1 MFAQLRASLTPSVAI
16 PRETASDAT
25 VSESDS
31 QAYAAALVAT
41 MGLFPM
47 IGTIWTI
54 AFYKVSLGPIAWSA
68 SRSAE
73 YGIALALSSMVAG
86 SLAWFSF
93 GLWYMRLTRPESAN
107 SSSYHQLRQHLISLA
122 ARLETRDD
130 EASSPLARAEVAR
143 YREMIER
150 ELNSPGDLRWVFATG
165 YVDLWRALHRAEEGA
180 FLISPREDII
190 RNGFQDELRLRDSR
204 ISDRER
210 LRDQLCAALHAL
222 DADIC
227 LMPPTGPRTA
237 TARATAMRREQKSV
251 PAMPKAPAI
260 DQVKAR
266 LLLAGVRRALNEYR
280 DSKYAGLVQA
290 RNRAVRTMLVTGFAT
305 YGLVAIAAVS
315 DTSRRTLIQATGVF
329 LVGALVGLF
338 SRLYDESRVNAGTTI
353 EDYGLSTVR
362 LLTRPLL
369 SGLAALGG
377 VFITVSLPGTLHD
390 SLAAPSSP
398 PPAITASQPA
408 RQAGSASLQPLAQ
421 PAAPIE
427 TPANP
432 PASMVSTLRLSNVF
446 DIEQHPLDLV
456 VAAVFG
462 LTPGLLFS
470 RLQQQ
475 TEDLKADLRASELSG
490 QAGQREHESG

>member
-1 MFAQLRASLTPSVAI
+1 MFAQLRASLAPPVAI
-16 PRETASDAT
+16 PGDRAFNAK
-25 VSESDS
+25 VSVFDS
-31 QAYAAALVAT
+31 PAYAAALVAT

-54 AFYKVSLGPIAWSA
+54 AFYRISLGPIAWSA
-68 SRSAE
+68 SRNAE
-73 YGIALALSSMVAG
+73 YGIVLVFSSMVAG
-86 SLAWFSF
+86 SAVWLSF
-93 GLWYMRLTRPESAN
+93 ASWYMQLTRPESAN
-107 SSSYHQLRQHLISLA
+107 SSSYRQLQQHLIGLT
-122 ARLETRDD
+122 ARLEMRED
-130 EASSPLARAEVAR
+130 EASPSLARAEVAR
-143 YREMIER
+143 YHDMIER
-150 ELNSPGDLRWVFATG
+150 ELNSPGELRWVFATG

-180 FLISPREDII
+180 FLIGPREDII
-190 RNGFQDELRLRDSR
+190 RNGFQDELRLRNSR
-204 ISDRER
+204 INDREC
-210 LRDQLCAALHAL
+210 LRDQLRKALHAL

-227 LMPPTGPRTA
+227 LVQPVGPRNA
-237 TARATAMRREQKSV
+237 TARPPAIRREQKSAL
-251 PAMPKAPAI
+251 PTPKATAI

-266 LLLAGVRRALNEYR
+266 LILAGVRRALNEYR

-315 DTSRRTLIQATGVF
+315 DTSRRTLIQATGIFV
-329 LVGALVGLF
+329 VGALVGLF
-338 SRLYDESRVNAGTTI
+338 SRLYDDSRADASTTI

-377 VFITVSLPGTLHD
+377 VFVTVSLPGTLHD
-390 SLAAPSSP
+390 SLAAPSP
-398 PPAITASQPA
+398 PPAITAGQPA
-408 RQAGSASLQPLAQ
+408 QQAGSASLQPLAQ
-421 PAAPIE
+421 PAVSTG
-427 TPANP
+427 TPASP
-432 PASMVSTLRLSNVF
+432 PASMVGALRLSSIF

-490 QAGQREHESG
+490 HAGQIERETG